1 MSVANEGVVLITSAK
16 DVFDPGA
23 FLAKVGTGKSISKLQ
38 KGDIVFA
45 QGDVADTVF
54 YIQKGKIKVVV
65 VSEEGKEAIVGIL
78 ESGQFFGE
86 GCLNGRQFRVA
97 TTVAHE
103 ASVVTRISKEAMAR
117 MLEVEPKFAEVFMM
131 HLISR
136 NSRIEEDLVDQ
147 LFNPSEKRLARVL
160 LLLAN
165 FGKEAQPI
173 DIDINQETLA
183 EMIGSTR
190 SRVSFFMNK
199 FKRLGFISYNGTIKV
214 HASLLNAILHD
225 KSAIAL
231 EHEPDL
237 CADSNGG
244 SCSRE
249 RKASL
254 HSPPAESTGK

>member
-1 MSVANEGVVLITSAK
+1 MTESAK
-16 DVFDPGA
+16 DAFDPGA
-23 FLAKVGTGKSISKLQ
+23 FLAKVGTGKLISELQ

-54 YIQKGKIKVVV
+54 YIQKGRIKLVV

-86 GCLNGRQFRVA
+86 GCLNGRRFRVA
-97 TTVAHE
+97 TTVALE
-103 ASVVTRISKEAMAR
+103 ATIITRISTEAMSR
-117 MLEVEPKFAEVFMM
+117 MLEGEPKFAQLFMM

-165 FGKEAQPI
+165 FGKEAEPI
-173 DIDINQETLA
+173 DIDVSQETLA

-199 FKRLGFISYNGTIKV
+199 FKKLGFISYNGTIRV
-214 HASLLNAILHD
+214 HATLLNAILHD
-225 KSAIAL
+225 KEVTANHDEAGSRRWRTGSAPSAIL
-231 EHEPDL
+231 LD
-237 CADSNGG
+237 
-244 SCSRE
+244 
-249 RKASL
+249 
-254 HSPPAESTGK
+254 PPVRQIAARVS